1 MHVSS
6 STFRVNVKI
15 GFRDEQKTEDTIK
28 LESSQRKRTGKS
40 EQNKWINS
48 TQDGKEHS
56 QSIKTSIKH
65 RERDKDARW

>member
-40 EQNKWINS
+40 EQNK
-48 TQDGKEHS
+48 
-56 QSIKTSIKH
+56 
-65 RERDKDARW
+65 